1 MKLTFQ
7 RNTCHNIVC
16 ELKLIFTEPENY
28 FLLCLTEKNKLD
40 LILARCQQIDFFV
53 TYRLEFQNFPK
64 FFNFYS
70 KHRNVY
76 QQIFDLYTKNIG
88 KKPSWSLSRSISPRF
103 RIKMGSNKV
112 YFTQVGLKWTFPNK
126 VYGVSYFVN
135 QI

>member
-28 FLLCLTEKNKLD
+28 FLLCLTEKNKFD

-53 TYRLEFQNFPK
+53 TYRLEFQNFPR

-70 KHRNVY
+70 KHQNVY
-76 QQIFDLYTKNIG
+76 QTYTLKILAESHRDHCQG
-88 KKPSWSLSRSISPRF
+88 QLAHAS
-103 RIKMGSNKV
+103 
-112 YFTQVGLKWTFPNK
+112 GLKW
-126 VYGVSYFVN
+126 V
-135 QI
+135 QIKCILRKSD